1 MEISLNTTS
10 LTELETDCLVIGVS
24 EDDSVEGRAKELD
37 PLIADCLDSGDF
49 KPKSG
54 S

>member
-24 EDDSVEGRAKELD
+24 EDDSVIDTR
-37 PLIADCLDSGDF
+37 
-49 KPKSG
+49 
-54 S
+54 